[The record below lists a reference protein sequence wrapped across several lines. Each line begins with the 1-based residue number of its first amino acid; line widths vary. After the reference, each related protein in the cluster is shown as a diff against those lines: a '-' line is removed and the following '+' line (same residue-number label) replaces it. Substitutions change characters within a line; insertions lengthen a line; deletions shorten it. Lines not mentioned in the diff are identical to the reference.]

1 MTLSACEQSYKYNE
15 KEVDIEGVKMEA
27 YDVKSQKGTNNA
39 NSIMAAVIGIVL
51 SIIIA
56 YFVSLG
62 SATSFVVAFIVV
74 MLIYL
79 AMSVKIL
86 AEWRRAPILS
96 LGRYRGIYGPGVFM
110 IIPLI
115 QSMPYNY
122 DLRTFSTTFSAER
135 TLTSDNVGVD
145 VDAIMFSKVEDPEK
159 TVLQVSNMADS
170 VTLAAQTALRDVI
183 GKVELSKMIQG
194 RSEIADE
201 VKALI
206 DERVLPW
213 GVNVISVE
221 LRDVRIPAEL
231 QDAMAKVAIASRER
245 DARVVLA
252 ESEKLAAQ
260 KMIDAANLY
269 KGNHYAMQLRALN
282 MLYEIGISGKNSLVF
297 IPTESRGLGMPTP
310 IGVFSLDDIK
320 SGKVNVNDLNMGG
333 SPPQAQSVKGKKGKP
348 QQKDDDEE
356 EGL

>member
-1 MTLSACEQSYKYNE
+1 
-15 KEVDIEGVKMEA
+15 MEA

-39 NSIMAAVIGIVL
+39 NSVMAMIIGIVI
-51 SIIIA
+51 SVIIA

-62 SATSFVVAFIVV
+62 STASFAVTFIIV

-96 LGRYRGIYGPGVFM
+96 LGRYRGIYGPGIFM

-122 DLRTFSTTFSAER
+122 DLRTFSTTFSAEK

-159 TVLQVSNMADS
+159 TVLQVSNMAES

-310 IGVFSLDDIK
+310 IGVFSIDDVR
-320 SGKVNVNDLNMGG
+320 SGKLNVTMGADNA
-333 SPPQAQSVKGKKGKP
+333 PQPQNIKGKRQKP
-348 QQKDDDEE
+348 PQKDDDEDM
-356 EGL
+356 GL

>member
-1 MTLSACEQSYKYNE
+1 
-15 KEVDIEGVKMEA
+15 MEA
-27 YDVKSQKGTNNA
+27 YNVKSQKGGNTGNTILA
-39 NSIMAAVIGIVL
+39 ILIGIIFSAIV
-51 SIIIA
+51 A
-56 YFVSLG
+56 YLLSLG
-62 SATSFVVAFIVV
+62 SIGAGFGITFIIV
-74 MLIYL
+74 LIIYL
-79 AMSVKIL
+79 ALSIKIL
-86 AEWRRAPILS
+86 PEWRRAPILA
-96 LGRYRGIYGPGVFM
+96 LGRYKGIYGPGMFF
-110 IIPLI
+110 IIPII

-159 TVLQVSNMADS
+159 TVLQVSNMSES

-194 RSEIADE
+194 RTEIADE

-260 KMIDAANLY
+260 KMIDAANMY
-269 KGNHYAMQLRALN
+269 TNNHYAMQLRALN
-282 MLYEIGISGKNSLVF
+282 MLYEIGISGKNSLIF

-310 IGVFSLDDIK
+310 VGVFGMAGDLKD
-320 SGKVNVNDLNMGG
+320 GKVNFTMGG
-333 SPPQAQSVKGKKGKP
+333 PDNLDQMPQGKP
-348 QQKDDDEE
+348 KKQGKQQQ
-356 EGL
+356 

>member
-1 MTLSACEQSYKYNE
+1 
-15 KEVDIEGVKMEA
+15 MEA

-39 NSIMAAVIGIVL
+39 NSVIAIIIGVVL
-51 SIIIA
+51 SAIIA
-56 YFVSLG
+56 YVISPG
-62 SATSFVVAFIVV
+62 NSSFAVAFIVV
-74 MLIYL
+74 LLIYL
-79 AMSVKIL
+79 AMSIKVL
-86 AEWRRAPILS
+86 AEWRRAPILE
-96 LGRYRGIYGPGVFM
+96 LGRYKGIYGPGIFF

-122 DLRTFSTTFSAER
+122 DLRTFSTTFAAEK
-135 TLTSDNVGVD
+135 TLTSDNVSVD

-159 TVLQVSNMADS
+159 TVLQVSNMMDS

-194 RSEIADE
+194 RTEIADQ
-201 VKALI
+201 VKLLI

-213 GVNVISVE
+213 GVNVVSVE
-221 LRDVRIPAEL
+221 LRDVKIPLEL

-260 KMIDAANLY
+260 KMVDAANMY
-269 KGNHYAMQLRALN
+269 AGNRYAMQLRALN
-282 MLYEIGISGKNSLVF
+282 MLYEIGISGKNALIF

-310 IGVFSLDDIK
+310 IGLFSIEDIK
-320 SGKVNVNDLNMGG
+320 SGKVNVSMGG
-333 SPPQAQSVKGKKGKP
+333 QNKQKGKRQAQ
-348 QQKDDDEE
+348 DDTS
-356 EGL
+356 